1 MECKKKMLNDPKDLT
16 VAVIG
21 QGYVGLPL
29 SMALIESNWSVI
41 GIDTDEAK
49 IDNFKLG
56 ISHIESVTGDL
67 IKNKINLGSYYPT
80 SDFSKAELANTVII
94 CVPTP
99 LNIEGKPD
107 LKFLLNA
114 IQSVSP
120 FLNENS
126 LLISESTSFPG
137 TLRDIVQVEIKKNLK
152 NNLRLIHLA
161 VSPERVNPGDKNWN
175 QKNTPRLVSGL
186 TKAASDKAVNFYKT
200 ICSTVVEVETP
211 EIAEAAKLLENTFRL
226 INIST
231 VNQFTQICRALS
243 LDINS
248 VIDAAKTK
256 PYGFMEFR
264 PSVGAGGHCI
274 PVDPIYLSEWS
285 NKSGKNFSILKDA
298 VRINNEMPNYIAER
312 VSELVGDTG
321 NRSALILGVAYKPGV
336 GDTRESP
343 AEKLIEK
350 LISLGIKCEWFD
362 PLVDDWLFEKCID
375 IKQNF
380 SIAVIVTNQKGIP
393 VSELL
398 ENKVMVLDC
407 TNSYRNIPGIINL

>member
-1 MECKKKMLNDPKDLT
+1 MLKDSKDST
-16 VAVIG
+16 VAIIG

-29 SMALIESNWSVI
+29 SMALIESDWIVI
-41 GIDTDEAK
+41 GIDIDEVK
-49 IDNFKLG
+49 VNNYKLG
-56 ISHIESVTGDL
+56 ISNIEGIPGDL
-67 IKNKINLGSYYPT
+67 IKKEIELGNYYPT
-80 SDFSKAELANTVII
+80 SDFSKVELANTVII

-99 LNIEGKPD
+99 LNKEGKPD
-107 LKFLLNA
+107 LKFLLDSV
-114 IQSVSP
+114 QKVSP

-137 TLRDIVQVEIKKNLK
+137 TLRNIVQIEVQKNLK
-152 NNLRLIHLA
+152 SIHLA

-175 QKNTPRLVSGL
+175 QKNTPRLVSGI
-186 TKAASDKAVNFYKT
+186 TKTASSKAVNFYKT
-200 ICSTVVEVETP
+200 ICSIVIEVETP

-231 VNQFTQICRALS
+231 VNQFAQICRALS

-285 NKSGKNFSILKDA
+285 ATSGKKFSILNDA

-312 VSELVGDTG
+312 ISELVVNTA
-321 NRSALILGVAYKPGV
+321 NPSALILGVAYKPGIS
-336 GDTRESP
+336 DTRESP
-343 AEKLIEK
+343 AKKLIEK
-350 LISLGIKCEWFD
+350 LISLGINCKWFD
-362 PLVDDWLFEKCID
+362 PLVDEWLFEKCID
-375 IKQNF
+375 IKQKF
-380 SIAVIVTNQKGIP
+380 SIAVIVTNQEGIP
-393 VSELL
+393 INELID
-398 ENKVMVLDC
+398 NKVKILDC
-407 TNSYRNIPGIINL
+407 TNSYRNTPGIISL